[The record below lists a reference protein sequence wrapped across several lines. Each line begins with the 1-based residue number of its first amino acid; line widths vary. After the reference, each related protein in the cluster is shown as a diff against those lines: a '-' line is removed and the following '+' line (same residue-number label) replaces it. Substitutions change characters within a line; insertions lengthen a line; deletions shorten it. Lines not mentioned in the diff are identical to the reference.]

1 MFWLAL
7 CQRDWSIPWPSMK
20 LNQTACSSRIYKGIA
35 VKRISADPTEPG
47 GAYQR
52 INARR
57 RVSVKGKE
65 ENIGRHEEQE
75 GARIRRPQL
84 AAGGAHQRRH
94 YKQQAQKQKQKQK
107 RVIKKLEETKS
118 KITKNTRGE
127 RRKESKRWKKKHL
140 IARAERK
147 RKQDMEEEGQLQ
159 E

>member
-1 MFWLAL
+1 
-7 CQRDWSIPWPSMK
+7 
-20 LNQTACSSRIYKGIA
+20 
-35 VKRISADPTEPG
+35 
-47 GAYQR
+47 
-52 INARR
+52 
-57 RVSVKGKE
+57 VKGKE
-65 ENIGRHEEQE
+65 ENIWRHEEQE

-107 RVIKKLEETKS
+107 RVIKKLETKS